1 MTRWRKMFTS
11 SRESLGWDGNKKVV
25 TILELRRYK
34 SASFAEDAV
43 YARSWVAQQYR
54 SVIGPRIGR

>member
-1 MTRWRKMFTS
+1 M
-11 SRESLGWDGNKKVV
+11 GWDGNKKVV

-43 YARSWVAQQYR
+43 YASSWVAQQYR